1 MHPHIPPHAAAQR
14 AGDLRKRAAAAW
26 PGPRAAAGPGRPPG
40 ARTQRHITVATEL
53 PCQSEPE
60 LFFAEDPQDLR
71 RAKALCG
78 DCPVRSAC
86 LAGALQR
93 AEPAG
98 VWGGELLL
106 RGVVIADKRPR
117 GRPRKADVAA

>member
-1 MHPHIPPHAAAQR
+1 MPAAGLTANLDARGQKAVPHRGGTMHPDVTPNLAAQR
-14 AGDLRKRAAAAW
+14 AGDVRKHAATAW
-26 PGPRAAAGPGRPPG
+26 RGRRPGRGAG
-40 ARTQRHITVATEL
+40 ARTQRHVTVAAEL
-53 PCQSEPE
+53 PCQSAPE

-71 RAKALCG
+71 RAKALC
-78 DCPVRSAC
+78 DDC

-106 RGVVIADKRPR
+106 RGVVIAD
-117 GRPRKADVAA
+117 

>member
-1 MHPHIPPHAAAQR
+1 MHPDVTPNLAAQR
-14 AGDLRKRAAAAW
+14 AGDVRKHAATAW
-26 PGPRAAAGPGRPPG
+26 RGRRPGRGAG
-40 ARTQRHITVATEL
+40 ARTQRHVTVAAEL
-53 PCQSEPE
+53 PCQSAPE

-71 RAKALCG
+71 RAKALCR

-117 GRPRKADVAA
+117 GRPRKADLAA

>member
-1 MHPHIPPHAAAQR
+1 MPPDISPNVVAQR
-14 AGDLRKRAAAAW
+14 AGDLRKYAATAW
-26 PGPRAAAGPGRPPG
+26 RGRRPGTGAG
-40 ARTQRHITVATEL
+40 ARTQRHVTVAAEL
-53 PCQSEPE
+53 PCQSAPE
-60 LFFAEDPQDLR
+60 LFFAENPQDLL
-71 RAKALCG
+71 RAKALCHG
-78 DCPVRSAC
+78 CPVRSAC